1 MCVSNEPCRP
11 EVYKLTVLAKS
22 SFLDF
27 RTIGRT
33 PDRAGK
39 FIFLLVHGGKAG
51 EKEKRLK

>member
-1 MCVSNEPCRP
+1 
-11 EVYKLTVLAKS
+11 VLAQS